1 MFACSDRLAL
11 PLILVSV
18 VLYLMFSQP
27 FHILPPSR
35 WPFFLAISLLI
46 TVHGL
51 LLSWSG
57 LGIRWFCVGAYPF
70 LIILCLWF
78 YDISRESHSGG
89 FHCTPVQSGLRLG
102 FCLFIV
108 SEIMFFF
115 GFFWAYLHCSLSP
128 NIEVGCSWP
137 PAGLTPIAYY
147 TLPLL
152 NTIIL
157 LTSGAT
163 LTWSHY
169 TLSAFCLPPSKI
181 DDPLIRHLS

>member
-1 MFACSDRLAL
+1 MLLLMVCSV
-11 PLILVSV
+11 LV
-18 VLYLMFSQP
+18 LMFSQP

-51 LLSWSG
+51 LLGWSG
-57 LGIRWFCVGAYPF
+57 LGYRWFCVGAYPF
-70 LIILCLWF
+70 LIIVCLWF
-78 YDISRESHSGG
+78 SDISRESHLGG
-89 FHCTPVQSGLRLG
+89 FHSTHVQAGLRIG
-102 FCLFIV
+102 FCLFIL

-128 NIEVGCSWP
+128 NIEVGCCWP
-137 PAGLTPIAYY
+137 PAGLTPISYY

-169 TLSAFCLPPSKI
+169 ILTAFSLPPIKI